1 MPVPTQASA
10 DLIEGWRALE
20 EDTDRLTLAMDY
32 YRGVVAERFANDRIR
47 ALVAKAG
54 SRYRFKLAAIPVK
67 VMAKRCRI
75 ANVTGE
81 SEGVTRRLEEIR
93 RANDATLQEPHI
105 IRRGFIY
112 GDAYALVW
120 PVEPDEADVD
130 QVDGAASDV
139 APPEDMA
146 QAGVEISYQ
155 SPLHCKVIYDSEDGR
170 RPRFALRRWRVTSPL
185 GGGAEMWRAE
195 VVYHDRIERWTT
207 KPGASGGTP
216 QDWLPYVG
224 QDENGVE
231 ILPEDALWPEDHDW
245 DELPI
250 KHLRTDLPYGEPIH
264 AAAFG
269 PQDAITKAI
278 TTQLE
283 AGVEGWGWPERYRIL
298 DDQRALEVGREPVNW
313 GDPADAAAVTPT
325 APEASGRTRG
335 PGTETTYPGTKSVG
349 EWTRPDPGVLIN
361 PMDQWLRMMSVVTET
376 PLDELDPTVQLSGV
390 SREKADAPMKAKERD
405 LKLYL
410 DSFWVEVYSL
420 AVRMTGMDPGAIS
433 VHWAPPDVTMDSDFW
448 VTAKE
453 RVTLGVPVA
462 QILTEANYTP
472 EQVKAWLDSQGEDM
486 ALVQRIGILKS
497 LGEAIQTL
505 GVGIQLGV
513 LDQATAGRLVQRIT
527 GEVESAPE
535 GDQS

>member
-1 MPVPTQASA
+1 MTAPTQASS
-10 DLIEGWRALE
+10 DLIEGWRALQD
-20 EDTDRLTLAMDY
+20 DTDRFETAMAY
-32 YRGVVAERFANDRIR
+32 YRGTVAERFANERIR
-47 ALVAKAG
+47 RLVQRSG
-54 SRYRFKLAAIPVK
+54 TRYRFRLAAIPVK

-81 SEGVTRRLEEIR
+81 EGAVTRRLEEIR
-93 RANDATLQEPHI
+93 RANDALLQEPHI

-120 PVEPDEADVD
+120 PVEREDADVD
-130 QVDGAASDV
+130 QVDGQAADV
-139 APPEDMA
+139 APPEDLA
-146 QAGVEISYQ
+146 ASGVEVTYQ

-170 RPRFALRRWRVTSPL
+170 RPRFAIRRWRLASPL
-185 GGGAEMWRAE
+185 GEGAESWRAE
-195 VVYHDRIERWTT
+195 IMYHDRIEPFTT
-207 KPGASGGTP
+207 KPGAGGDNP
-216 QDWLPYVG
+216 EDWLPYVG
-224 QDENGVE
+224 
-231 ILPEDALWPEDHDW
+231 EDGAWPRDHDW
-245 DELPI
+245 DEIPI
-250 KHLRTDLPYGEPIH
+250 KHLRTDLPYGNPVHE
-264 AAAFG
+264 AAFG

-298 DDQRALEVGREPVNW
+298 DDQRALEVGREPVDW
-313 GDPADAAAVTPT
+313 GEPGDAPAVDLV
-325 APEASGRTRG
+325 PEPSGRTRG
-335 PGTETTYPGTKSVG
+335 PGTETAYPGTKSVG

-361 PMDQWLRMMSVVTET
+361 PIDQWLRMMSVVTET

-420 AVRMTGMDPGAIS
+420 AVRMTGMEPGAIS
-433 VHWAPPDVTMDSDFW
+433 IHWAPPDVTMDSDFW
-448 VTAKE
+448 TTATS
-453 RVTLGVPVA
+453 RVQLGVPVK

-472 EQVKAWLDSQGEDM
+472 EQVQAWLDSQGEEM

-527 GEVESAPE
+527 GEVESTPE
-535 GDQS
+535 PGQ

>member
-1 MPVPTQASA
+1 MPVPTQASS
-10 DLIEGWRALE
+10 DLIEGWKALE
-20 EDTDRLTLAMDY
+20 ESTDRFALAMAY
-32 YRGVVAERFANDRIR
+32 YQGTVAERFANERIR
-47 ALVAKAG
+47 TLVARAG

-81 SEGVTRRLEEIR
+81 TDGVTARLEEIR
-93 RANDATLQEPHI
+93 RANDAVLQEPHI

-120 PVEPDEADVD
+120 PVEAEEADVD
-130 QVDGAASDV
+130 QVDGAVAEV
-139 APPEDMA
+139 APPEAMA

-155 SPLHCKVIYDSEDGR
+155 SPLHCVVIYDSEDGR
-170 RPRFALRRWRVTSPL
+170 RPRFALRRWKVISPL
-185 GGGAEMWRAE
+185 GDGADLWRAE
-195 VVYHDRIERWTT
+195 VLYHDRIERWTT
-207 KPGASGGTP
+207 KAGSSGGSA
-216 QDWLPYVG
+216 QDWMPYVG
-224 QDENGVE
+224 QDELGNE
-231 ILPEDALWPEDHDW
+231 LYAEDANWPEDHDW

-250 KHLRTDLPYGEPIH
+250 KHLRTSLPYGEPIH

-313 GDPADAAAVTPT
+313 GDSADAPAAGTATNPEVT
-325 APEASGRTRG
+325 GRTRG
-335 PGTETTYPGTKSVG
+335 PGTETAYPGTKSVG

-361 PMDQWLRMMSVVTET
+361 PIDQWLRMMSVVTET

-410 DSFWVEVYSL
+410 DSFWVQVYTL

-433 VHWAPPDVTMDSDFW
+433 IHWAPPDVTMDSDFW

-453 RVTLGVPVA
+453 RVQLGVPVR

-472 EQVKAWLDSQGEDM
+472 ENVDAWLDSQGEEL

-513 LDQATAGRLVQRIT
+513 LDQATAGRLVERIT
-527 GEVESAPE
+527 GEVESTPE
-535 GDQS
+535 PGQ